1 VNTNWTLQSHRAIV
15 LVVTALSTTVMAAC
29 EICFK

>member
-1 VNTNWTLQSHRAIV
+1 MNWTLQGHRAFV